1 MDQCEVAERPLPKP
15 SDFTGSPFRMLP
27 RIGDKMYR
35 PSRPVD
41 DAAGTTL
48 LPPAKMESLRR
59 RQPGV
64 WDWG

>member
-1 MDQCEVAERPLPKP
+1 MDQCDIAERPLPKP

-35 PSRPVD
+35 PSRAVD
-41 DAAGTTL
+41 DVGTTAP
-48 LPPAKMESLRR
+48 PPAKIESLRR

>member
-1 MDQCEVAERPLPKP
+1 MDQCDIAERPLPKP

-41 DAAGTTL
+41 GVGTNPQ
-48 LPPAKMESLRR
+48 PPAKMESLRR